1 MIKHY
6 KLPGK
11 LKEIHSIVKE
21 NIKKQLNGN
30 FNFFF
35 FLNIFL
41 ISYDTTLQFDSND
54 LNALFNALNNK
65 GNIFNS

>member
-1 MIKHY
+1 MAI
-6 KLPGK
+6 L
-11 LKEIHSIVKE
+11 I
-21 NIKKQLNGN
+21 
-30 FNFFF
+30 FFF

>member
-35 FLNIFL
+35 FFKYF
-41 ISYDTTLQFDSND
+41 SH
-54 LNALFNALNNK
+54 
-65 GNIFNS
+65 

>member
-11 LKEIHSIVKE
+11 LKEMHSIVKE
-21 NIKKQLNGN
+21 NMKKQLNGN

-35 FLNIFL
+35 LNIFL
-41 ISYDTTLQFDSND
+41 ISYDKALQKLIQITLM
-54 LNALFNALNNK
+54 L
-65 GNIFNS
+65 